1 MEAVLGSR
9 LVDAER
15 IIENPVV
22 LVENGVIKEAGGRGK
37 VKVPSDAVVHD
48 ASGCTL
54 MPGLMDCHVHFTG
67 NDTATP
73 GLQREPFETRLVR
86 AAVVQTRQLL
96 DAGITSVMDTGGLV
110 GLHVRNA
117 VRAGI
122 VDGPRIMAA
131 GRYMS
136 VTGGHGDTHWLP
148 LEWVEEGR
156 PYGWGMDGRIAD
168 GVDECLRAIREQLR
182 MGVDFIKICTSGGGG
197 NLVDPAWVPEY
208 TYEEI
213 KAMVDEAHSWRR
225 RVVVHC
231 YYPEALRRSVSAGV
245 DIVTHGNMADDDT
258 VKLMRE
264 KGTLLVPTMSVYE
277 RIHNL
282 RPETPVT
289 EMYETIFNNI
299 GKLHRAGLTLAL
311 GTDTMG
317 GIFPFG
323 GSALELELYV
333 EKVGLTPRE
342 ALTIGTLNCAK
353 VMGLDDK
360 LGTLKP
366 GKFGDLIAVDG
377 DPLED
382 VRVLQDK
389 DRVRLVLAGGWTRK
403 NLL

>member
-1 MEAVLGSR
+1 
-9 LVDAER
+9 
-15 IIENPVV
+15 
-22 LVENGVIKEAGGRGK
+22 
-37 VKVPSDAVVHD
+37 
-48 ASGCTL
+48 
-54 MPGLMDCHVHFTG
+54 
-67 NDTATP
+67 
-73 GLQREPFETRLVR
+73 
-86 AAVVQTRQLL
+86 
-96 DAGITSVMDTGGLV
+96 
-110 GLHVRNA
+110 
-117 VRAGI
+117 
-122 VDGPRIMAA
+122 
-131 GRYMS
+131 
-136 VTGGHGDTHWLP
+136 
-148 LEWVEEGR
+148 
-156 PYGWGMDGRIAD
+156 
-168 GVDECLRAIREQLR
+168 
-182 MGVDFIKICTSGGGG
+182 
-197 NLVDPAWVPEY
+197 VPEY

>member
-1 MEAVLGSR
+1 MEAILGSR

-22 LVENGVIKEAGGRGK
+22 LVENGIIKEAGSRGK

-122 VDGPRIMAA
+122 VEGPRIMAA

-168 GVDECLRAIREQLR
+168 GVDECLKAVREQLR
-182 MGVDFIKICTSGGGG
+182 MSVDFIKICTSGGGG
-197 NLVDPAWVPEY
+197 SVVDPAWVPEY

-231 YYPEALRRSVSAGV
+231 YYPEALRRSVSASV

-277 RIHNL
+277 RIHKL
-282 RPETPVT
+282 RPEAGVS
-289 EMYETIFNNI
+289 EMYETLFSNV

-353 VMGLDDK
+353 VMGLDDR

-389 DRVRLVLAGGWTRK
+389 DRVRLVLAGGKTRK
-403 NLL
+403 SLL

>member
-1 MEAVLGSR
+1 MEAILGGR

-22 LVENGVIKEAGGRGK
+22 LVENGFIKEAGSRGK
-37 VKVPSDAVVHD
+37 VRVPSDAVVHD
-48 ASGCTL
+48 ASGCTI

-67 NDTATP
+67 NDTASP

-136 VTGGHGDTHWLP
+136 VTGGHGDTHYLP

-168 GVDECLRAIREQLR
+168 GVDECLKAVREQLR
-182 MGVDFIKICTSGGGG
+182 MSVDFIKICTSGGGG
-197 NLVDPAWVPEY
+197 GVVDPAWVPEY

-277 RIHNL
+277 RIHKL

-289 EMYETIFNNI
+289 EMYETIFSNI

-353 VMGLDDK
+353 VMGLEDK
-360 LGTLKP
+360 LGTLNP
-366 GKFGDLIAVDG
+366 GKYGDLIAVDG
-377 DPLED
+377 DPLDD

-389 DRVRLVLAGGWTRK
+389 DRVRLVLAGGKTRK
-403 NLL
+403 SLL

>member
-1 MEAVLGSR
+1 MEAILGSR
-9 LVDAER
+9 LVDAEM

-22 LVENGVIKEAGGRGK
+22 LVENGIIKEVGGRGK
-37 VKVPSDAVVHD
+37 VRVPPDAVVRD

-54 MPGLMDCHVHFTG
+54 MPGLVDCHVHFTG

-73 GLQREPFETRLVR
+73 GLQREPWETRLVR

-96 DAGITSVMDTGGLV
+96 DAGITSVMDTGGLI
-110 GLHVRNA
+110 GLHVRNT

-136 VTGGHGDTHWLP
+136 MTGGHGDTHWLP

-168 GVDECLRAIREQLR
+168 GVDECLRAVREQLR
-182 MGVDFIKICTSGGGG
+182 MSVDFVKICTSGGGG
-197 NLVDPAWVPEY
+197 SVVDPAWVPEY

-245 DIVTHGNMADDDT
+245 DIVTHGNMADDDAIR
-258 VKLMRE
+258 LMRE
-264 KGTLLVPTMSVYE
+264 RGTLLVPTMSVYE
-277 RIHNL
+277 RIHKL
-282 RPETPVT
+282 RPEAAAS

-299 GKLHRAGLTLAL
+299 GALHRGGLTLAL

-342 ALTIGTLNCAK
+342 AITIGTLNGAK

-360 LGTLKP
+360 LGTLRQ
-366 GKFGDLIAVDG
+366 GKQADLIAVDG
-377 DPLED
+377 DPLE
-382 VRVLQDK
+382 VVKVLQEK
-389 DRVRLVLAGGWTRK
+389 DRIRLVVAGGKTLK
-403 NLL
+403 SLL

>member
-1 MEAVLGSR
+1 MEAILGSR

-22 LVENGVIKEAGGRGK
+22 LVENGFIREAGSRGK

-48 ASGCTL
+48 ASGCTI

-67 NDTATP
+67 NDTASP

-131 GRYMS
+131 GHYMS
-136 VTGGHGDTHWLP
+136 VTGGHGDTQWLP

-168 GVDECLRAIREQLR
+168 GVDECLRAVREQLR
-182 MGVDFIKICTSGGGG
+182 MSVDFIKICTSGGGG
-197 NLVDPAWVPEY
+197 SVVDPAWVPEY

-277 RIHNL
+277 RIHKL

-289 EMYETIFNNI
+289 EMYETIFNNV

-342 ALTIGTLNCAK
+342 ALAIGTLNCAK
-353 VMGLDDK
+353 VMGLEDRG
-360 LGTLKP
+360 GTLGQ
-366 GKFGDLIAVDG
+366 GKYADLIAVDG

-389 DRVRLVLAGGWTRK
+389 DRVKLVLVGGKTLK
-403 NLL
+403 SLL

>member
-1 MEAVLGSR
+1 MEAILGSR
-9 LVDAER
+9 LVDAEM

-22 LVENGVIKEAGGRGK
+22 LVENGIIKEVGGRGK
-37 VKVPSDAVVHD
+37 VRVPPDAVVRD

-54 MPGLMDCHVHFTG
+54 MPGLVDCHVHFTG

-73 GLQREPFETRLVR
+73 GLQREPWETRLVR

-96 DAGITSVMDTGGLV
+96 DAGITSVMDTGGLI
-110 GLHVRNA
+110 GLHVRNT

-156 PYGWGMDGRIAD
+156 PYGWGMGGRIAD
-168 GVDECLRAIREQLR
+168 GVDECLRAVREQLR
-182 MGVDFIKICTSGGGG
+182 MSVDFVKICTSGGGG
-197 NLVDPAWVPEY
+197 SVVDPAWVPEY

-245 DIVTHGNMADDDT
+245 DIVTHGNMADDDAIR
-258 VKLMRE
+258 LMRE
-264 KGTLLVPTMSVYE
+264 RGTLLVPTMSVYE
-277 RIHNL
+277 RIHKL
-282 RPETPVT
+282 RPEAAAS

-299 GKLHRAGLTLAL
+299 GNLHRGGLTLAL

-342 ALTIGTLNCAK
+342 AITIGTLNGAK

-360 LGTLKP
+360 LGTLRQ
-366 GKFGDLIAVDG
+366 GKQADLIAVDG

-382 VRVLQDK
+382 VRVMQDRNK
-389 DRVRLVLAGGWTRK
+389 VRLVVAGGKTLK
-403 NLL
+403 SLL

>member
-1 MEAVLGSR
+1 MEAILGSR

-22 LVENGVIKEAGGRGK
+22 LVENGFIKEAGSRGK
-37 VKVPSDAVVHD
+37 VRVPSDAVVHD
-48 ASGCTL
+48 ASGCTI

-67 NDTATP
+67 NDTASP

-136 VTGGHGDTHWLP
+136 VTGGHGDTHYLP

-168 GVDECLRAIREQLR
+168 GVDECLKAVREQLR
-182 MGVDFIKICTSGGGG
+182 MSVDFIKICTSGGGG
-197 NLVDPAWVPEY
+197 GVVDPAWVPEY

-277 RIHNL
+277 RIHKL

-289 EMYETIFNNI
+289 EMYETIFSNI

-353 VMGLDDK
+353 VMGLEDK
-360 LGTLKP
+360 LGTLNP
-366 GKFGDLIAVDG
+366 GKYGDLIAVDG
-377 DPLED
+377 DPLDD

-389 DRVRLVLAGGWTRK
+389 DRVRLVLAGGKTRK
-403 NLL
+403 SLL

>member
-1 MEAVLGSR
+1 MEAILGSR
-9 LVDAER
+9 LIDAER

-22 LVENGVIKEAGGRGK
+22 IVEDGVIKEAGGKGK

-86 AAVVQTRQLL
+86 AAIVQTRQLL

-122 VDGPRIMAA
+122 VEGPRIMAA

-168 GVDECLRAIREQLR
+168 GVDECLRAVREQLR

-197 NLVDPAWVPEY
+197 SVVDPAWVPEY

-277 RIHNL
+277 RIHKL

-289 EMYETIFNNI
+289 EMYETLFNNV

-353 VMGLDDK
+353 VMGLDDR

-366 GKFGDLIAVDG
+366 GKYGDLIAVDC

-389 DRVRLVLAGGWTRK
+389 DRVRLVLAGGKTRK
-403 NLL
+403 SLL

>member
-1 MEAVLGSR
+1 MEAILGSR

-22 LVENGVIKEAGGRGK
+22 LVEGGVIREVGSRGK
-37 VKVPSDAVVHD
+37 VTVPSDAVIHD

-54 MPGLMDCHVHFTG
+54 MPGLVDCHVHFTG

-168 GVDECLRAIREQLR
+168 GVDECLKAVREQLR
-182 MGVDFIKICTSGGGG
+182 MSVDFIKICTSGGGG
-197 NLVDPAWVPEY
+197 GVVDPAWVPEY
-208 TYEEI
+208 TYDEI
-213 KAMVDEAHSWRR
+213 KAMADEAHSWRR

-231 YYPEALRRSVSAGV
+231 YYPEALRRSVSAGA
-245 DIVTHGNMADDDT
+245 DIVTHGSMADDDAIR
-258 VKLMRE
+258 LMRD

-277 RIHNL
+277 RIHKL
-282 RPETPVT
+282 RPEAPVS
-289 EMYETIFNNI
+289 EMYETLFTNI
-299 GKLHRAGLTLAL
+299 GRLHGAGLTLAV

-333 EKVGLTPRE
+333 ERVGLTPRE
-342 ALTIGTLNCAK
+342 ALTIGTLNGAK
-353 VMGLDDK
+353 VMGLDDR
-360 LGTLKP
+360 LGTLRR
-366 GKFGDLIAVDG
+366 GKLADLIAVDG
-377 DPLED
+377 DPMED
-382 VRVLQDK
+382 VKVLQDK
-389 DRVRLVLAGGWTRK
+389 DRVRLVVASGKTLK
-403 NLL
+403 SLL

>member
-1 MEAVLGSR
+1 MEAILGSR

-22 LVENGVIKEAGGRGK
+22 LVENGIIKEAGSRGK

-122 VDGPRIMAA
+122 VEGPRIMAA

-168 GVDECLRAIREQLR
+168 GVDECLKAVREQLR
-182 MGVDFIKICTSGGGG
+182 MSVDFIKICTSGGGG
-197 NLVDPAWVPEY
+197 SVVDPAWVPEY

-231 YYPEALRRSVSAGV
+231 YYPEALRRSVSASV

-277 RIHNL
+277 RIHKL
-282 RPETPVT
+282 RPEAGVS
-289 EMYETIFNNI
+289 EMYETLFSNV

-353 VMGLDDK
+353 VMGLEEK

-377 DPLED
+377 DPLEN

-389 DRVRLVLAGGWTRK
+389 DRVRLVLAGWKTRK
-403 NLL
+403 SLL

>member
-1 MEAVLGSR
+1 MEAILGSR

-22 LVENGVIKEAGGRGK
+22 LVENGFIKEVGSRGK

-136 VTGGHGDTHWLP
+136 VTGGHGDTHYLP

-156 PYGWGMDGRIAD
+156 PFGWGMDGRIAD
-168 GVDECLRAIREQLR
+168 GVDECLRAVREQLR

-197 NLVDPAWVPEY
+197 SVVDPAWVPEY

-258 VKLMRE
+258 IKLMRE

-277 RIHNL
+277 RIHKL

-289 EMYETIFNNI
+289 EIYETIFNNI

-353 VMGLDDK
+353 VMGLEDK

-377 DPLED
+377 DPLDD

-389 DRVRLVLAGGWTRK
+389 DKVRLVLAGGKARK
-403 NLL
+403 SLL

>member
-1 MEAVLGSR
+1 MEAILGSR

-22 LVENGVIKEAGGRGK
+22 LVENGIIKEAGSRGK

-122 VDGPRIMAA
+122 VEGPRIMAA

-168 GVDECLRAIREQLR
+168 GVDECLKAVREQLR
-182 MGVDFIKICTSGGGG
+182 MSVDFIKICTSGGGG
-197 NLVDPAWVPEY
+197 SVVDPAWVPEY

-231 YYPEALRRSVSAGV
+231 YYPEALRRSVSASV

-277 RIHNL
+277 RIHKL
-282 RPETPVT
+282 RPEAGVS
-289 EMYETIFNNI
+289 EMYETLFSNV

-353 VMGLDDK
+353 VMGLEEK

-377 DPLED
+377 DPLEN

-389 DRVRLVLAGGWTRK
+389 DRVRLVLAGGKTRK
-403 NLL
+403 SLL